1 MSNDP
6 YTVINYFL
14 RFLFFVG
21 LSVFS
26 SLAIANDGENEN
38 QTNLPNKDSEVSEG
52 TVRNYREELNLMGY
66 YHLDLNA
73 LDVKELSTDKTFRL
87 KSGSRFSF
95 VKFDKDANE
104 YWIKIDCTYTPFVR
118 GVCLAGNNLEGT
130 GEEVS
135 DGSIYKVS
143 PKILQDGTYTLSRVL
158 DHGILLVPFKYRTD
172 DGSLTGQ
179 STIGYYAG
187 FRSDTVLFSGT
198 TFLSAG
204 LSVVPIA
211 NDDGEQSNTT
221 AFSLGA
227 GYTFATKSNFQV
239 SIVAGFDHVG
249 GSAGDAWQYEDDP
262 WVSIAFGYN
271 FLQRF

>member
-1 MSNDP
+1 MSNYP
-6 YTVINYFL
+6 NTAINNFL
-14 RFLFFVG
+14 GFI
-21 LSVFS
+21 LSVGIGLFS
-26 SLAIANDGENEN
+26 SSAIANDEDNNNEVS
-38 QTNLPNKDSEVSEG
+38 LPNNDLKVSEG
-52 TVRNYREELNLMGY
+52 TVRNYLEELNLMGY

-73 LDVKELSTDKTFRL
+73 LAVKELSTDKTFRL

-95 VKFDKDANE
+95 VKFDREANE
-104 YWIKIDCTYTPFVR
+104 YWIKIDCSYTPFVR
-118 GVCLAGNNLEGT
+118 GVCRAGNNLEGA
-130 GEEVS
+130 GEEVF

-143 PKILQDGTYTLSRVL
+143 PEILQDGAYTLSRVL
-158 DHGILLVPFKYRTD
+158 DHGVLLVPFKYRTD
-172 DGSLTGQ
+172 DGSLTAQ

-187 FRSDTVLFSGT
+187 FRSDTVLYSGT

-211 NDDGEQSNTT
+211 NDDGEQGNTT

-262 WVSIAFGYN
+262 WVSIAIGYN